1 MVEILKLNF
10 DQDIDAED
18 SEAERRSTCGL
29 TQKQKHKMFSRH
41 NQTIEYELSYAFL

>member
-29 TQKQKHKMFSRH
+29 TQKQKHKSTMVKSLR
-41 NQTIEYELSYAFL
+41 ERYMKKK